1 MNINGHLFGG
11 DALAEDNKDNV
22 MHRSYPNFPELLAA
36 NDKFYNIAKQLHD
49 GNTISIDG
57 AIGSAQALA
66 ITALAQSDNLPLLVI
81 VPNQDEF
88 DRVIYDIEQFA
99 NNSIAVIRFPQL
111 RELPIQ
117 NPAAESKTINVT
129 NNQPP
134 KNDLDETLTED
145 DDSLEEELNSLSR
158 TDDIFGERLR
168 VLKTLSNEPASNF
181 LKQNRYIIVTTIASL
196 MQPIPP
202 AKLLN
207 SNTLSLVSGMRI
219 NIGQL
224 RKKLVSAG
232 FHATSAVELSGEFAV
247 RGYIIDIFAPDWE
260 KPIRIEFFGDEVE
273 SIRQFDITT
282 QRSLNPI
289 EQIDFTWISPAKST
303 GAVLLDYLPDKLPI
317 VVCELSELV
326 RQGEIY
332 FERAEN
338 QKILPSVSDLL
349 KRILKHPS
357 VSISA
362 LIEGESEHHIRL
374 PVMSVERFCGGL
386 ETVQAEL
393 NRTEYGQIYIFCPT
407 VAESKRLAEVF
418 ADLSPT
424 KSGRLHYVVGQ
435 LTSGFEIQLNLPNE
449 NVTKIPATEDD
460 KISPLT
466 SKLKKLKVKNSN
478 AAVANQTNSVDSR
491 LQSVGG
497 KLTVFF
503 ILSSGELFSRN
514 DIRRPRQRHLG
525 RVLDSFLDLKAG
537 DYVVHVAYG
546 IARYRGLEM
555 VLRQQQEEEH
565 LRLEFADNQAV
576 LVPISKI
583 SLVQK
588 YVGGTRSAP
597 RLSRLGSA
605 TWAHHKNA
613 AREAVFDFADEMIEL
628 QARRDSAVGITFP
641 PDSDWQNIL
650 ESSFPFKETP
660 DQLTAIDAVKDD
672 MQLARPMDRLLC
684 GDVGFGKTEV
694 AIRAAFKAVDAGYQ
708 VAVLV
713 PTTILAEQHAHT
725 FNERMNEFPV
735 TIKALSR
742 FQSRAE
748 QSTIIQG
755 IASGGVDIV
764 IGTHRILS
772 HEISFHN
779 LGLVVIDEEQRF
791 GVNHKERLKQFRES
805 VDVLTMT
812 ATPIPRTLHFSLL
825 GIREISNLETP
836 PEDRLPVETHVIR
849 FDDDV
854 IRMAVLRELNRGGQ
868 IFFVHNRIAD
878 LEHLA
883 GRLQRIVPEVR
894 IGIGH
899 AGMSTDELEDV
910 MHRFINHEF
919 DMLVCTTI
927 IESGLDI
934 PNANTIFIDEANH
947 HGLADLHQ
955 LRGRVGRFKYQAYC
969 YLVLAK
975 IQSLTSQAA
984 KRLNAIKEYAKLG
997 SGFHIAMRDLE
1008 IRGAGNI
1015 LGVQQSGHIAAVG
1028 YEMYCQLLETAIR
1041 TIKRLPQKT
1050 SIEVEVDL
1058 PGLVLI
1064 PMAYIE
1070 DHRIKID
1077 IYRRLSRITT
1087 LEDCYDMRNEM
1098 LDRFGKL
1105 PVEVERL
1112 IMRMRIKIV
1121 AHSYSIRV
1129 IRLQHGLLNDNGYI
1143 VLEFSSQIT
1152 IKELKDRLAKR
1163 RIELRIV
1170 DSERNAYVPLPPKI
1184 TPESNPDTIL
1194 KFANKIF
1201 ADIR

>member
-1 MNINGHLFGG
+1 
-11 DALAEDNKDNV
+11 
-22 MHRSYPNFPELLAA
+22 
-36 NDKFYNIAKQLHD
+36 
-49 GNTISIDG
+49 
-57 AIGSAQALA
+57 
-66 ITALAQSDNLPLLVI
+66 
-81 VPNQDEF
+81 
-88 DRVIYDIEQFA
+88 
-99 NNSIAVIRFPQL
+99 
-111 RELPIQ
+111 
-117 NPAAESKTINVT
+117 
-129 NNQPP
+129 
-134 KNDLDETLTED
+134 
-145 DDSLEEELNSLSR
+145 
-158 TDDIFGERLR
+158 
-168 VLKTLSNEPASNF
+168 
-181 LKQNRYIIVTTIASL
+181 
-196 MQPIPP
+196 
-202 AKLLN
+202 
-207 SNTLSLVSGMRI
+207 
-219 NIGQL
+219 
-224 RKKLVSAG
+224 
-232 FHATSAVELSGEFAV
+232 
-247 RGYIIDIFAPDWE
+247 
-260 KPIRIEFFGDEVE
+260 
-273 SIRQFDITT
+273 
-282 QRSLNPI
+282 
-289 EQIDFTWISPAKST
+289 
-303 GAVLLDYLPDKLPI
+303 
-317 VVCELSELV
+317 
-326 RQGEIY
+326 EIY

-338 QKILPSVSDLL
+338 QKILLSASDLL

-357 VSISA
+357 ATISA
-362 LIEGESEHHIRL
+362 LAEGEAEHHIRL

-393 NRTEYGQIYIFCPT
+393 NELDQGQIYIFCPT
-407 VAESKRLAEVF
+407 PAEVKRLTEVF
-418 ADLSPT
+418 ADLNPT

-435 LTSGFEIQLNLPNE
+435 ITAGFEIQLTLRKKNA
-449 NVTKIPATEDD
+449 TKFPKTTD
-460 KISPLT
+460 KKKSPLT
-466 SKLKKLKVKNSN
+466 KKLETLKVKNQN
-478 AAVANQTNSVDSR
+478 VTSVEQIIPVDEDSR
-491 LQSVGG
+491 LQSVDEE
-497 KLTVFF
+497 LTAFFVF
-503 ILSSGELFSRN
+503 SSGELFSRN
-514 DIRRPRQRHLG
+514 DIRRPKQRHLS

-537 DYVVHVAYG
+537 DYVVHVSYG
-546 IARYRGLEM
+546 IARFRGMEM
-555 VLRQQQEEEH
+555 LLRQQQEEEH

-605 TWAHHKNA
+605 TWTHNKNA
-613 AREAVFDFADEMIEL
+613 ARDAVFDFAGEMIEL
-628 QARRDSAVGITFP
+628 QARRDAAVGITFP
-641 PDSDWQNIL
+641 HDSDWQNIL

-660 DQLTAIDAVKDD
+660 DQLTAIESVKND

-735 TIKALSR
+735 TINALSR
-742 FQSRAE
+742 FQSRIN
-748 QSTIIQG
+748 QSKIIDG
-755 IASGGVDIV
+755 IASGRVDIV

-779 LGLVVIDEEQRF
+779 LGLVIIDEEQRF

-878 LEHLA
+878 LDGLA
-883 GRLQRIVPEVR
+883 KRLQRIIPEVR

-919 DMLVCTTI
+919 DMLVSTTI

-947 HGLADLHQ
+947 YGLADLHQ

-975 IQSLTSQAA
+975 VQSLTTQAA

-1028 YEMYCQLLETAIR
+1028 YEMYCQLLETAVR
-1041 TIKRLPQKT
+1041 TIKRMPQKT

-1058 PGLVLI
+1058 PGIVLI
-1064 PMAYIE
+1064 PKSYIE

-1087 LEDCYDMRNEM
+1087 LEDCYDIRNEM
-1098 LDRFGKL
+1098 IDRFGEP

-1112 IMRMRIKIV
+1112 LTQMRIKII
-1121 AHSYSIRV
+1121 AHSYSIRA

-1143 VLEFSSQIT
+1143 VFEYSSQIS
-1152 IKELKDRLAKR
+1152 IEELKNKLSKR
-1163 RIELRIV
+1163 RIELRVV
-1170 DSERNAYVPLPPKI
+1170 DSDRNAYIPFPPNI
-1184 TPESNPDTIL
+1184 THNSKPDTIL
-1194 KFANKIF
+1194 KFVNNTLAENLMTT
-1201 ADIR
+1201 